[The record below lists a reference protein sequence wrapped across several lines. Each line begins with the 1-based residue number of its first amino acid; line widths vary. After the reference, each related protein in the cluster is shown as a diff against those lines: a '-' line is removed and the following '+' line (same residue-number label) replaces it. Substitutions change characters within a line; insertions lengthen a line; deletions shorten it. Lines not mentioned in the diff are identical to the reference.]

1 MSCVYSERVSTH
13 ISELFLSTYFISMY
27 TNDTKAYYWK
37 WICKI
42 LDKLWLNEQ
51 SQSGFKDKKEAA
63 LSNTMCGWK
72 KASRSTEGVF
82 THLLMYSPVRTRPQV
97 WHLKQLTCHC
107 FSNARRDWPCL
118 ISSLQPAHS
127 KKSHK
132 EDKRAYIMDLRFRS
146 LPCVQSALT
155 G

>member
-1 MSCVYSERVSTH
+1 MSHDFWTVVYIQWESIHTNFWIVY
-13 ISELFLSTYFISMY
+13 LSTYFISMY

-37 WICKI
+37 WMCKI
-42 LDKLWLNEQ
+42 LEK
-51 SQSGFKDKKEAA
+51 SGFKHKKEAA
-63 LSNTMCGWK
+63 LCNTMCGWK

-107 FSNARRDWPCL
+107 FSNASRDWPCL

-132 EDKRAYIMDLRFRS
+132 EEKRGYIMDLRFKS
-146 LPCVQSALT
+146 LSCVQSALT